1 MIEDE
6 KQLEYSIEC
15 LARMYRLR
23 DREAAET
30 LWDHDTR
37 DDVVEGTVSMIRK
50 IEREVAEY
58 LARKYAN
65 APEHAEAAA

>member
-30 LWDHDTR
+30 VWDPNTR
-37 DDVVEGTVSMIRK
+37 EDVVEGTVSMIRK

-58 LARKYAN
+58 LARKYAIEP
-65 APEHAEAAA
+65 APAEAAA

>member
-15 LARMYRLR
+15 LARMYGLR

-30 LWDHDTR
+30 VWDPNTR
-37 DDVVEGTVSMIRK
+37 EDVVEGAVSMIRK

-58 LARKYAN
+58 LARKYAIK
-65 APEHAEAAA
+65 PEHAEAAA